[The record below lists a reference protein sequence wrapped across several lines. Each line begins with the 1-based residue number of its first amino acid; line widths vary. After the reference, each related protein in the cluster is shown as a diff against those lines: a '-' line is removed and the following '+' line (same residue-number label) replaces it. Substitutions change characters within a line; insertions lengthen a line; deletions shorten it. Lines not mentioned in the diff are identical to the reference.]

1 MAQDTTPERDPI
13 EEYWAAYGTAS
24 PCAYGK
30 YPFRFI
36 DNSRPTQPL
45 LPLDLP
51 REPDGWTSGRYAFA
65 ALVWGLIFML
75 LISLEA
81 GI

>member
-1 MAQDTTPERDPI
+1 MAQDTTPERDPL
-13 EEYWAAYGTAS
+13 EEYWHIYSPKAY
-24 PCAYGK
+24 
-30 YPFRFI
+30 
-36 DNSRPTQPL
+36 QPL

-51 REPDGWTSGRYAFA
+51 REQDGWTSGRYAFA

-81 GI
+81 GV

>member
-1 MAQDTTPERDPI
+1 MIMAQDTTPERDPI
-13 EEYWAAYGTAS
+13 EEYWATYGPTPRQVRHEAFQHFMFEEIEKQEALKQLRAD
-24 PCAYGK
+24 PWTNGK
-30 YPFRFI
+30 H
-36 DNSRPTQPL
+36 
-45 LPLDLP
+45 
-51 REPDGWTSGRYAFA
+51 AFA

>member
-1 MAQDTTPERDPI
+1 MPQDTTQDRDPI
-13 EEYWAAYGTAS
+13 EEYWATY
-24 PCAYGK
+24 
-30 YPFRFI
+30 
-36 DNSRPTQPL
+36 SRPVQPL
-45 LPLDLP
+45 LPLDWP
-51 REPDGWTSGRYAFA
+51 VEQDGWTSGRYAFA